1 MNKFGLLLLVLTI
14 GVSVQQTN
22 IDINKLYDK
31 FAILVRGL
39 ANSEDY
45 KCSATLVSKKAEML
59 GIINKILAEVKA
71 GKKFIDAVKGHLF
84 DFLGVDGLGSNCN
97 LFKVANTLLNLMNE
111 AGVKTIGNNIANN
124 SKAIYGLFNDIL
136 TKESLDEKLVA
147 AGKIIKIVTNIYVL

>member
-45 KCSATLVSKKAEML
+45 KCSATLVSKKEQML
-59 GIINKILAEVKA
+59 GIINKILAEIKA
-71 GKKFIDAVKGHLF
+71 GKKFKDAVYAHLF
-84 DFLGVDGLGSNCN
+84 DFLGVDGLGTNCN
-97 LFKVANTLLNLMNE
+97 LFKVADTLLGLMNE
-111 AGVKTIGNNIANN
+111 AGIK
-124 SKAIYGLFNDIL
+124 
-136 TKESLDEKLVA
+136 
-147 AGKIIKIVTNIYVL
+147 KI

>member
-45 KCSATLVSKKAEML
+45 KCSATLVSKKEQML

-71 GKKFIDAVKGHLF
+71 GKKFKDAVYAHLF

-97 LFKVANTLLNLMNE
+97 LLKVANTLLNLMNE

-136 TKESLDEKLVA
+136 TKESLDDKLVA
-147 AGKIIKIVTNIYVL
+147 VGKIIKIVTNIYVL

>member
-1 MNKFGLLLLVLTI
+1 MNKFLLFLFFLTI
-14 GVSVQQTN
+14 VISVQQTN

-45 KCSATLVSKKAEML
+45 KCSATLVSKKEQML

-71 GKKFIDAVKGHLF
+71 GKKFKDAVYAHLF
-84 DFLGVDGLGSNCN
+84 DFLGVDGLGTNCN
-97 LFKVANTLLNLMNE
+97 LFKVADTFLGLMNE

-136 TKESLDEKLVA
+136 TKESLDDKLVA

>member
-45 KCSATLVSKKAEML
+45 KCSATLVSKKEQML

-71 GKKFIDAVKGHLF
+71 GKKFKDAVYAHLF

-97 LFKVANTLLNLMNE
+97 LLKVANTLLNLMNE

-147 AGKIIKIVTNIYVL
+147 AGKIIKIVTNIYVF

>member
-71 GKKFIDAVKGHLF
+71 GKKFKDAVYAHLF
-84 DFLGVDGLGSNCN
+84 DFLGVDGLGTNCN
-97 LFKVANTLLNLMNE
+97 LFKVADTFLGLMNE
-111 AGVKTIGNNIANN
+111 AGIKKIGNNIANN

-136 TKESLDEKLVA
+136 TKESLDDKLVA

>member
-71 GKKFIDAVKGHLF
+71 GKKFKDAVYAHLF
-84 DFLGVDGLGSNCN
+84 DFLGVDGLGTNCN
-97 LFKVANTLLNLMNE
+97 LFKVADTFLGLMNE
-111 AGVKTIGNNIANN
+111 AGIKKIGNNIANN
-124 SKAIYGLFNDIL
+124 SKAIYGHFNDIL
-136 TKESLDEKLVA
+136 TKESLDDKLVA

>member
-59 GIINKILAEVKA
+59 GIINKILAEIKA
-71 GKKFIDAVKGHLF
+71 GKKFKDAVYAHLF
-84 DFLGVDGLGSNCN
+84 DFLGVDGLGTNCN
-97 LFKVANTLLNLMNE
+97 LFKVADTLLGLMNE
-111 AGVKTIGNNIANN
+111 AGIKKIGNNIANN

-136 TKESLDEKLVA
+136 TKESLDDKLVA

>member
-59 GIINKILAEVKA
+59 GIINKILAEIKA
-71 GKKFIDAVKGHLF
+71 GKKFKDAVYAHLF
-84 DFLGVDGLGSNCN
+84 DFLGVDGLGTNCN
-97 LFKVANTLLNLMNE
+97 LFKVADTFLGLMNE
-111 AGVKTIGNNIANN
+111 AGIKKIGNNIANN
-124 SKAIYGLFNDIL
+124 SKAIYGLFNDLL

>member
-59 GIINKILAEVKA
+59 GIINKILAEIKA
-71 GKKFIDAVKGHLF
+71 GKKFKDAVYAHLF
-84 DFLGVDGLGSNCN
+84 DFLGVDGLGTNCN
-97 LFKVANTLLNLMNE
+97 LFKVADTLLGLMNE
-111 AGVKTIGNNIANN
+111 AGIKKIGNNIANN

-136 TKESLDEKLVA
+136 TKESLDDKLVA
-147 AGKIIKIVTNIYVL
+147 VGKIIKIVTNIYVL

>member
-45 KCSATLVSKKAEML
+45 KCSATLVSKKEQML
-59 GIINKILAEVKA
+59 GIINKILAEIKA
-71 GKKFIDAVKGHLF
+71 GKKFINAV
-84 DFLGVDGLGSNCN
+84 
-97 LFKVANTLLNLMNE
+97 
-111 AGVKTIGNNIANN
+111 
-124 SKAIYGLFNDIL
+124 
-136 TKESLDEKLVA
+136 
-147 AGKIIKIVTNIYVL
+147 

>member
-71 GKKFIDAVKGHLF
+71 GKKFKDAVYAHLF
-84 DFLGVDGLGSNCN
+84 DFLGVDGLGTNCN
-97 LFKVANTLLNLMNE
+97 LFKVADTLLGLMNE
-111 AGVKTIGNNIANN
+111 AGIKKIGNNIANN

-136 TKESLDEKLVA
+136 TKESLDDKLVA

>member
-1 MNKFGLLLLVLTI
+1 MIVIYSNHVLEFENDFQNLPYANE
-14 GVSVQQTN
+14 SRKKA
-22 IDINKLYDK
+22 NKL
-31 FAILVRGL
+31 
-39 ANSEDY
+39 
-45 KCSATLVSKKAEML
+45 T
-59 GIINKILAEVKA
+59 NKILAEVKA

-136 TKESLDEKLVA
+136 TKESLDDKLVA

>member
-39 ANSEDY
+39 ANAEDY
-45 KCSATLVSKKAEML
+45 KCSATLVSKKEQML

-71 GKKFIDAVKGHLF
+71 GKKFKDAVYAHLF
-84 DFLGVDGLGSNCN
+84 DFLGVDGLGTNCN
-97 LFKVANTLLNLMNE
+97 LFKVADTFLGLMNE
-111 AGVKTIGNNIANN
+111 AGIKKIGNNIANN

-136 TKESLDEKLVA
+136 TKESLDDKLVA